1 MKSPMHILFVCT
13 GNVSRSYLAE
23 MLLKH
28 EIIQHHLYDIF
39 VASAGIL
46 AYSGIAADP
55 VMIEYLSSQNILTGD
70 HISRT
75 IGKEDIEW
83 ADHIFVMEQ
92 RHREFIKGSWPEA
105 DHKVERLG
113 KYISPEQPED
123 DIIDPYGKSL
133 YHYRVVQSQ
142 ISAAVKTLFTKV
154 VQNNLH

>member
-28 EIIQHHLYDIF
+28 ETSQHRLYDIF

-46 AYSGIAADP
+46 AYSGISADP
-55 VMIEYLSSQNILTGD
+55 VMIDYLSKLNIPSGD
-70 HISRT
+70 HTSRT
-75 IGKEDIEW
+75 IAKEDVKW
-83 ADHIFVMEQ
+83 ADQIFVMEQ
-92 RHREFIKGSWPEA
+92 RHRDFIKESWPEA

-142 ISAAVKTLFTKV
+142 ISAAVKNLFTKV